1 MKGNKEEE
9 YKTLVTKEQF
19 YRLADNYKP
28 LKFIKQLNHYY
39 VSDDPSHYAFRIRE
53 KEDKKIF
60 TMKEPCDGA
69 RMEYEKELDTDID
82 KDVEI
87 VEMLKGK
94 GLQPPYELLGDMTTY
109 RAIYFDGYGELC
121 FDINLY
127 NDLIDYEIEYEKINE
142 RDGFKEEFINIL
154 KKADIDYEPSSSEY
168 HRYLKT
174 KGR

>member
-1 MKGNKEEE
+1 MNSNIELE
-9 YKTLVTKEQF
+9 YKTIVTKEQF

-53 KEDKKIF
+53 KEGKKIF
-60 TMKEPCDGA
+60 TMKEPYNGA

-82 KDVEI
+82 KDAEI
-87 VEMLKGK
+87 VEMLKAK

-127 NDLIDYEIEYEKINE
+127 NGLIDYEIEYEQIKEHDHFNE
-142 RDGFKEEFINIL
+142 YLKIL
-154 KKADIDYEPSSSEY
+154 KKADIEYVKADSKY